1 MTYHHNIPP
10 HPSLKNTKIW
20 MDRIII
26 SFLLLSTIVAAFY
39 NSAELNLLFTLPA
52 LALIIVLAVL
62 VNRRHKISFVE
73 ITDGTLSYLNTEKGE
88 MVSVPVHE
96 ITHIST
102 RFCQLNVH
110 TAEEIHTLNLD
121 MVRNEKTRWEIK
133 EMIREI
139 ARQGQAVA

>member
-1 MTYHHNIPP
+1 MTYHHNITP

-20 MDRIII
+20 MDRIIL
-26 SFLLLSTIVAAFY
+26 SLLLLSTIVAAFY
-39 NSAELNLLFTLPA
+39 NSAEFNLFFTMPA

-62 VNRRHKISFVE
+62 VNRRHKISFVD
-73 ITDGTLSYLNTEKGE
+73 IKDGTLSYLNTDNGK
-88 MVSVPVHE
+88 MVSVPVHD

-110 TAEEIHTLNLD
+110 TAEGIHTLNLD